1 MFPKIFHIGNELPR
15 ARTATSG
22 VEGGFSKVPQLYDLS
37 TAIGEQSNV
46 AEENPE
52 LVNTLQF
59 ELDRIVGDTY

>member
-1 MFPKIFHIGNELPR
+1 
-15 ARTATSG
+15 
-22 VEGGFSKVPQLYDLS
+22 VPQLYDLS